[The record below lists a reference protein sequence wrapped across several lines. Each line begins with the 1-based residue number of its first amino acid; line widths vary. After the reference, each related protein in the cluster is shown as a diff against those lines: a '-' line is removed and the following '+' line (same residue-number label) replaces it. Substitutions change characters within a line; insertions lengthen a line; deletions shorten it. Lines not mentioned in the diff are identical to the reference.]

1 MNSDLIKHPHA
12 GVICSTGFT
21 LLLGMLWFCCDL
33 FFPGLR
39 HVALVAFTA
48 SLTTLILTPLVIR
61 LAKICGAVDAPTEA
75 RKIHKTITP
84 RWGGISIFIA
94 VLLGVCLNFSSL
106 LEARAVL
113 LAAGLVFLVGVL
125 DDLRGLSSSVRGFA
139 QLSACAILVFE
150 GIQITFLPATWW
162 GVSLEIILTV
172 LWLVGI
178 TNAINFLDG
187 MNGLVSGLGAGCA
200 FVFTVLALILNQPA
214 LAYVSGALCA
224 ACVCFVGFNCKPAR
238 IFLGDCGSTTI
249 GFLLAALGILGD
261 WTSKGEHAFVSFVVP
276 VLVLSVAIYDMIFIT
291 VARIKSGKVHSF
303 REWLDY
309 TGRDHLHHRLNQ
321 LGWNQMQTVFLIW
334 FINLSVSLS
343 AVFLLDAPLTNGIVA
358 IGQTSCIYVLVAL
371 LEVAGLR
378 IKKEYLALRKRNGS
392 T

>member
-1 MNSDLIKHPHA
+1 MNNQMIKHPRT

-21 LLLGMLWFCCDL
+21 LIVGMLWFFTRQ

-48 SLTTLILTPLVIR
+48 SLATLILTPLVIK
-61 LAKICGAVDAPTEA
+61 LAKICGAVDAPNEA
-75 RKIHKTITP
+75 RKIHTTITP
-84 RWGGISIFIA
+84 RWGGIGVFLA
-94 VLLGVCLNFSSL
+94 VLLSVCLNYSSL

-113 LAAGLVFLVGVL
+113 LAAGIVFVVGVL
-125 DDLRGLSSSVRGFA
+125 DDLRGLSSTIRGLA
-139 QLSACAILVFE
+139 QLSACAVLIFE

-162 GVSLEIILTV
+162 GVGLEIILTV

-214 LAYVSGALCA
+214 LAYLSAALCA
-224 ACVCFVGFNCKPAR
+224 GCVCFIGFNCRPSR

-261 WTSKGEHAFVSFVVP
+261 WTAQGRHPFVSFVVP
-276 VLVLSVAIYDMIFIT
+276 VVVLSVAIYDMIFIT
-291 VARIKSGKVHSF
+291 AARIHSGKVRNF

-309 TGRDHLHHRLNQ
+309 TGRDHIPHRINQ
-321 LGWNQMQTVFLIW
+321 LGWRRTQTVFLLW
-334 FINLSVSLS
+334 FINLSVSFS
-343 AVFLLDAPLTNGIVA
+343 AVYMLDAPLAYGIVA
-358 IGQTSCIYVLVAL
+358 VGPCLFQ
-371 LEVAGLR
+371 R
-378 IKKEYLALRKRNGS
+378 P
-392 T
+392 